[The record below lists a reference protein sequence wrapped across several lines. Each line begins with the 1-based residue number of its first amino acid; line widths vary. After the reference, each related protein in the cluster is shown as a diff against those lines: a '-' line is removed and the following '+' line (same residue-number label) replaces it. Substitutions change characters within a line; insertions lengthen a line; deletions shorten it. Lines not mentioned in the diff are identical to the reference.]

1 MFVLSNAW
9 RALTRSK
16 GRTALTAFITLAV
29 TFGTVAGLAI
39 IQEDTNAHTTAYDQ
53 QKATLAIRPTA
64 ATWKKVSATDSAS
77 TKHYMTWTSYT
88 EYATLVQSATNSLN
102 FTVTETVPA
111 RVSGDLK
118 ALDGG
123 SLGSASDDE
132 TGGQLI
138 WRAFWTKD
146 SAKASDLGTFEIV
159 DGKDLSYNNQSSN
172 PNTTGALVSEAFAS
186 ANNLKV
192 GDTLKVAAASD
203 AKTTAKLKVR
213 GIYKYTSESAVANPV
228 TAARNRENAI
238 FTNYQTFAK
247 AGLDPQ
253 STDKTVSGW
262 AVPDLDVVFDAG
274 DSATYKSLVSTLKK
288 SKLPAKGY
296 EFSSP
301 SLESYNASLEPLDTL
316 SSRAKTGTIVLVAVG
331 GVLLLILVLSGVWA
345 PKRDD
350 EIGMALVS
358 GVTRGR
364 LDGSSCWKCSSS
376 PCLLRDWSGRRRVR
390 RQSDRICPGIRPC
403 HPGDIGPDLDHGLVW
418 TGFNPDPG
426 DSCRPAPCVL
436 QREQAV
442 CRRWRLGHR
451 ERDQQD
457 DHHNRRCGGTGM
469 SDRNNDQELEKTTD
483 ATADEATSETETN
496 DAIESVPADSMQFSV
511 TFDDVD
517 DEGTVDDGIYSA
529 LASAE
534 TGETDETS
542 EAEADAIASANASAE
557 VTERNAAR
565 VNETLRL
572 AKTDHKDALA
582 EHAEPQG
589 KASEPTMTLASR
601 IDRVLVAAVLT
612 TFCSRPT
619 RPSP

>member
-192 GDTLKVAAASD
+192 GDTLEVAAASD
-203 AKTTAKLKVR
+203 AKTTANEESETPVTDTWITTKVKADLLVTEEVKGMDINVSTTNGVVTLAGKLDSQVQVDKALAVAQGIKGVKSVDTKALKV
-213 GIYKYTSESAVANPV
+213 K
-228 TAARNRENAI
+228 
-238 FTNYQTFAK
+238 
-247 AGLDPQ
+247 
-253 STDKTVSGW
+253 
-262 AVPDLDVVFDAG
+262 
-274 DSATYKSLVSTLKK
+274 
-288 SKLPAKGY
+288 PAK
-296 EFSSP
+296 
-301 SLESYNASLEPLDTL
+301 
-316 SSRAKTGTIVLVAVG
+316 
-331 GVLLLILVLSGVWA
+331 
-345 PKRDD
+345 
-350 EIGMALVS
+350 
-358 GVTRGR
+358 
-364 LDGSSCWKCSSS
+364 
-376 PCLLRDWSGRRRVR
+376 
-390 RQSDRICPGIRPC
+390 
-403 HPGDIGPDLDHGLVW
+403 
-418 TGFNPDPG
+418 
-426 DSCRPAPCVL
+426 
-436 QREQAV
+436 
-442 CRRWRLGHR
+442 
-451 ERDQQD
+451 
-457 DHHNRRCGGTGM
+457 
-469 SDRNNDQELEKTTD
+469 
-483 ATADEATSETETN
+483 
-496 DAIESVPADSMQFSV
+496 
-511 TFDDVD
+511 
-517 DEGTVDDGIYSA
+517 
-529 LASAE
+529 
-534 TGETDETS
+534 
-542 EAEADAIASANASAE
+542 
-557 VTERNAAR
+557 
-565 VNETLRL
+565 
-572 AKTDHKDALA
+572 
-582 EHAEPQG
+582 
-589 KASEPTMTLASR
+589 
-601 IDRVLVAAVLT
+601 
-612 TFCSRPT
+612 
-619 RPSP
+619 